1 MGTQNFI
8 LDDFQEEEI
17 LLGLIRTVK
26 KLPDYEFFFHVNRI
40 NNFYFQKIEDLKYS
54 GEYYDHY
61 FSVYE
66 GYDNVNKNCIKIIGN
81 KSVSSVQKK
90 EITELFISEEKEK
103 FLITKYKDIDYIIKT
118 SDCIDDFSLILLPN
132 SLAFEIQEY
141 ILSSNEE
148 LYQTIMYY
156 E

>member
-8 LDDFQEEEI
+8 LDDFEEEDL

-26 KLPDYEFFFHVNRI
+26 QLPDHEFFFHVNCI
-40 NNFYFQKIEDLKYS
+40 NNFYFKKIEDLKYS
-54 GEYYDHY
+54 GEFYDHC

-66 GYDNVNKNCIKIIGN
+66 GYDKVNKTCIKIIGN
-81 KSVSSVQKK
+81 RSVSSVQKK
-90 EITELFISEEKEK
+90 EITELFIHEEKEK

-118 SDCIDDFSLILLPN
+118 SDCIDDFSLILLQN

-141 ILSSNEE
+141 ILSSEEE